1 MIVAISVILGIVI
14 VCFFITL
21 WVGLDNDM
29 SVYEI
34 ITGVE
39 SSRTRREIEHLLEK
53 VEKLEK
59 ESDKQKTE
67 IKKIKGQFIW
77 SDESEEEE

>member
-1 MIVAISVILGIVI
+1 MIVAIAVILGIVI

-21 WVGLDNDM
+21 WVGIDNDM
-29 SVYEI
+29 SIYEI
-34 ITGVE
+34 FTGME
-39 SSRTRREIEHLLEK
+39 SNKTRRAIEHLLEK

-59 ESDKQKTE
+59 ESDKQKEE

-77 SDESEEEE
+77 SDESEKEE